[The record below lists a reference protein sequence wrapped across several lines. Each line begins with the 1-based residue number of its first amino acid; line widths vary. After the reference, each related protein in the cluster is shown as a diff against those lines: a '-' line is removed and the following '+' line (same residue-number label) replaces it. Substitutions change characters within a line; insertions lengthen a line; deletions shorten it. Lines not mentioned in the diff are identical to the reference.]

1 MINVD
6 DLVFS
11 ATAQISKSFS
21 LQLCEIL
28 ILLKYRS

>member
-11 ATAQISKSFS
+11 ATAQISKSFA

-28 ILLKYRS
+28 IFLN